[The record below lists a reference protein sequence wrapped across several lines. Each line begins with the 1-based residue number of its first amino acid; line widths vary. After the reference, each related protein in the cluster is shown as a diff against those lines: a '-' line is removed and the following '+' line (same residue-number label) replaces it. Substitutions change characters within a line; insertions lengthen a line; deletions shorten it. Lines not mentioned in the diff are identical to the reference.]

1 MQPTEL
7 WVKLNQFLVFV
18 FPVLHVRW
26 PQRLQHILR
35 YWKQNSVSPN
45 QKYFFLHEQ
54 QNDKMTD
61 DWNPS
66 LSSLEVWCQRKQLR
80 YWCFQNKSS
89 APVTSL
95 YLGVVQFYNSC
106 LFIYLL
112 YELGRGLPELAWY
125 YDYQSDFG
133 LAILSSWSGSDLSGD
148 SPPWGDSENW
158 IGGQK
163 IIWEW
168 ETLNLTLR
176 GTKINL
182 SIFALE

>member
-1 MQPTEL
+1 MQPKEL

-35 YWKQNSVSPN
+35 YWKQDSVSPN
-45 QKYFFLHEQ
+45 QKHFSLPEQ

-80 YWCFQNKSS
+80 YWCFQHKSS

-106 LFIYLL
+106 LFLYLFTKSCIRWTQ
-112 YELGRGLPELAWY
+112 YIAPIGLFYKKWGFYLEGVWLWR
-125 YDYQSDFG
+125 
-133 LAILSSWSGSDLSGD
+133 ISG
-148 SPPWGDSENW
+148 
-158 IGGQK
+158 
-163 IIWEW
+163 IIW
-168 ETLNLTLR
+168 
-176 GTKINL
+176 L
-182 SIFALE
+182 SLE